1 MSETVKL
8 TDQQYD
14 DLETMEGAFGLC
26 VGQLTD
32 DENRAFERLCKEG
45 FARRV
50 YSGPLGLMGLAKAE
64 RDFPPDYAKK
74 LMDMII

>member
-1 MSETVKL
+1 MTNIDEL

-14 DLETMEGAFGLC
+14 DLETMENAFGLC
-26 VGQLTD
+26 VGQLD
-32 DENRAFERLCKEG
+32 YDENLAFERLCKEG

-64 RDFPPDYAKK
+64 RDFPSDYAKK
-74 LMDMII
+74 LMGMIR